1 MNKDFFLR
9 IWNIVRYFS
18 SNESKFIYE
27 CIDKPTKK
35 PSTCS
40 VIATCKTE
48 TTIYHFSDKIHHVL
62 KQQIQF
68 QQLFQGREWW
78 DNLNAPKNFHVTKD
92 FLKMLNFFTHKSG
105 FCWYRKFD
113 NCVYLEE
120 CILCKTV
127 KAYFFFTTQYN
138 LRRFIS
144 ADEVRGGCPL
154 FLTPDTSW
162 LWFRRLWY

>member
-1 MNKDFFLR
+1 M
-9 IWNIVRYFS
+9 VRSFS

-40 VIATCKTE
+40 VIATCKNE
-48 TTIYHFSDKIHHVL
+48 TTIYLFSDIIHHVL

-92 FLKMLNFFTHKSG
+92 FLKMLNFFKHKGG
-105 FCWYRKFD
+105 FCWYRNFD

-127 KAYFFFTTQYN
+127 KAFFFDN
-138 LRRFIS
+138 AI
-144 ADEVRGGCPL
+144 
-154 FLTPDTSW
+154 
-162 LWFRRLWY
+162 